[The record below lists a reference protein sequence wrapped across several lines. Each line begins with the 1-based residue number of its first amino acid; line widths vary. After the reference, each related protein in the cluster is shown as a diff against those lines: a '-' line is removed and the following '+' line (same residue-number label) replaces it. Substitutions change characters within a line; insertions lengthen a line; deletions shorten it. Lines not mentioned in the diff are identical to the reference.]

1 MRTMPDEFESR
12 SQVTS
17 ANVTAVLFTVKVTTT
32 YRSLDFGEGGFGDFD
47 LLRVKTENEG

>member
-1 MRTMPDEFESR
+1 MPDEFESR
-12 SQVTS
+12 LQFTS